1 MILTVESVTPCSPV
15 LIQATPLFSMEIAK
29 SRRPVK
35 CVKRIMDSLYE
46 WFDH

>member
-1 MILTVESVTPCSPV
+1 MISTVESVTPCSPV

-29 SRRPVK
+29 SRRPVI
-35 CVKRIMDSLYE
+35 CVKRFMDSIYE